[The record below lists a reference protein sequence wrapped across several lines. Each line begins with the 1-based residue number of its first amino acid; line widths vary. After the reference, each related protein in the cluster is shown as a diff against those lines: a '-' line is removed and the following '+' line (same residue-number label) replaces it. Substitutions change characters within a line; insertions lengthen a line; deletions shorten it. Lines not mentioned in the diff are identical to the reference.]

1 MKPDILDDMEPE
13 DCCLSREVLT
23 DKCEGLI
30 SDCNFYVEI
39 RMEPYKEKV
48 VVRMKAVLDCLLRLS
63 MDIDCCDEDGCRF
76 YYEKG
81 CRWLM
86 KRACAAFLN
95 LLNWA
100 ASECKFMSIRIYDGC
115 YGRRC
120 PRYKSAPE
128 PKLLFLNV
136 ANKAVS
142 LNEGKLIKV
151 LHKVF
156 YNGNVSGCVRI
167 ERL

>member
-1 MKPDILDDMEPE
+1 MKPDILDEMEPK
-13 DCCLSREVLT
+13 DYSLSRDVLT

-48 VVRMKAVLDCLLRLS
+48 VARMKAVLDCLLSLS

-76 YYEKG
+76 YYESAP
-81 CRWLM
+81 RRLM
-86 KRACAAFLN
+86 QRACVAFLN

-100 ASECKFMSIRIYDGC
+100 ASECKFMSVSIYDGC

-120 PRYKSAPE
+120 PRYESAPK

-136 ANKAVS
+136 SNKAVS
-142 LNEGKLIKV
+142 LNEAKLIKV

-156 YNGNVSGCVRI
+156 YKGHVSGCVRI